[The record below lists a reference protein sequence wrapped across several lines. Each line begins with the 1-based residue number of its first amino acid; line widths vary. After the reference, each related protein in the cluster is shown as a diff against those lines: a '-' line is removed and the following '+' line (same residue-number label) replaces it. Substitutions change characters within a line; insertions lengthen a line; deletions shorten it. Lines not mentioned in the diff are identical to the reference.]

1 MSRLASGTSATPTL
15 VLVHGAGHTADV
27 WSAVQDHLQ
36 HPSLAIDL
44 PGRRDRDGDLPD
56 VTIARAAESVERDV
70 AAVVDGPVVLVG
82 HSAGGVVLP
91 ATAARLDG
99 SVRRLVFVAGLCAR
113 EGRTAMEI
121 FDQAHEQSV
130 HGRLARMRARY
141 QGYRFMPAGAERG
154 ERVIHDPGVAMSI
167 DSLNYI
173 TQPISWMGVAPDLPR
188 SFIRCLGDA
197 MQSRAIQARL
207 ADACGASETIDI
219 DAGHNVAIEAP
230 ARLAAILDRLAKRAA
245 S

>member
-1 MSRLASGTSATPTL
+1 
-15 VLVHGAGHTADV
+15 
-27 WSAVQDHLQ
+27 VQDHLRF
-36 HPSLAIDL
+36 PSLAIDL
-44 PGRRDRDGDLPD
+44 PGRRDRDGDLAD
-56 VTIARAAESVERDV
+56 VTIAQAAESVVRDV

-113 EGRTAMEI
+113 EGRTALEI
-121 FDQAHEQSV
+121 FDPGHEQSV
-130 HGRLARMRARY
+130 HGRLSRMRARY
-141 QGYRFMPAGAERG
+141 QGCRFMPAGSEG
-154 ERVIHDPGVAMSI
+154 TERVVDDPGVAMSI

-173 TQPISWMGVAPDLPR
+173 TQPISWAGVAPDLPR
-188 SFIRCLGDA
+188 AFIRCLRDT

-219 DAGHNVAIEAP
+219 DAGHNAALEAP
-230 ARLAAILDRLAKRAA
+230 APLAAILDRLAERAA

>member
-1 MSRLASGTSATPTL
+1 MSRLTSGTSAGPTV

-27 WSAVQDHLQ
+27 WSEVQDHLQ
-36 HPSLAIDL
+36 LPSLAIDL
-44 PGRRDRDGDLPD
+44 PGRRDRDGDLAD
-56 VTIARAAESVERDV
+56 VTIAHAAESVVRDV
-70 AAVVDGPVVLVG
+70 AAAVDGPVVLVG

-99 SVRRLVFVAGLCAR
+99 SVRRLVFIAGLCAR
-113 EGRTAMEI
+113 EGHTAMEI
-121 FDQAHEQSV
+121 FEPGHEQSV

-141 QGYRFMPAGAERG
+141 HGCRFMPAGSEG
-154 ERVIHDPGVAMSI
+154 TERVVDDPGVAMSI

-173 TQPISWMGVAPDLPR
+173 TQPISWSGVAPGLPR
-188 SFIRCLGDA
+188 TFIRCLRDT

-207 ADACGASETIDI
+207 ADACGATDTIDI
-219 DAGHNVAIEAP
+219 DAGHNVALEAP
-230 ARLAAILDRLAKRAA
+230 APLAAILDRLAERAA